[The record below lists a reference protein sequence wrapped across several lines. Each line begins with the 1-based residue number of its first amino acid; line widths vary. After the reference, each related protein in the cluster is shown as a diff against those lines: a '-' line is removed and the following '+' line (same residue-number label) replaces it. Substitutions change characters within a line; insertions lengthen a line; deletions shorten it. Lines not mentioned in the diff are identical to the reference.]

1 MPQIKM
7 TAAVLKNTHSAA
19 KLFLQFYNILNYF
32 SQYHISKFPSPVRHV
47 HKSAH
52 A

>member
-19 KLFLQFYNILNYF
+19 KLFLQFYNQSINQNEF
-32 SQYHISKFPSPVRHV
+32 I
-47 HKSAH
+47 
-52 A
+52 